1 MKEIIIV
8 ILIFCVILWFQSTED
23 NKYNKIR
30 KTTYEKY
37 KYPIFVSSIVGLIL
51 SYSNYFCQ
59 MNSNN
64 SLREIIPKKI
74 KSNILDQQIYIDPSP
89 F

>member
-51 SYSNYFCQ
+51 SYSNYFCKI
-59 MNSNN
+59 NSSNV
-64 SLREIIPKKI
+64 LHTFIPKKI
-74 KSNILDQQIYIDPSP
+74 KSTILDQQIFIDPSP